1 VANDQ
6 DMHATHAAVAPD
18 TLDEEDI
25 GDVGGSG
32 RMSFLEHLDEL
43 RRRILYALAATLAGF
58 LASLIASD
66 RIFAFVMRP
75 LHESLPAGGQLIY
88 TDGPEVFVVYLQ
100 IGLLAGVLLASPVI
114 MLQVWLFIA
123 PGLYVHEKRLAI
135 PFVLS
140 ATLCFIGG
148 AAFSHYVSFPAAS
161 RFFASFA
168 TGYVVF
174 QPKVSS
180 AMSLYLRM
188 LFACALAFQLPT
200 VTIFLARMRLVTA
213 RWMARN
219 LKYATLLVFIV
230 AAVVTPDSSP
240 VSQVTLA
247 LPMLALY
254 VLSIGIAW
262 LCRPRDAAG

>member
-1 VANDQ
+1 MSALPRHELESGYD
-6 DMHATHAAVAPD
+6 DLEA
-18 TLDEEDI
+18 I
-25 GDVGGSG
+25 GG
-32 RMSFLEHLDEL
+32 RMSFLDHLEEL
-43 RRRILYALAATLAGF
+43 RRRLIVALVAVFGGF
-58 LASLIASD
+58 LVSLLFAD

-75 LHESLPAGGQLIY
+75 LQEALPTGGRLIY
-88 TDGPEVFVVYLQ
+88 TDGGEMFVVYLQ
-100 IGLLAGVLLASPVI
+100 IGLLAGVMLASPVL
-114 MLQVWLFIA
+114 MLQAWLFIA

-140 ATLCFIGG
+140 ATICFVGG

-168 TGYVVF
+168 SGFVEF
-174 QPKVSS
+174 QPKASS

-200 VTIFLARMRLVTA
+200 LTMFLARMRLVTA
-213 RWMARN
+213 RWMVRHI
-219 LKYATLLVFIV
+219 KYAVLAVFVI
-230 AAVVTPDSSP
+230 AAVVTPDGSP

-247 LPMLALY
+247 VPMLALY

-262 LCRPRDAAG
+262 LFAPRQREHA